1 MINQN
6 ICLVKFT
13 QLMRKIIV
21 FTFIGLVTFL
31 KVNAQEIQNTITTAA
46 PFLLIAPDAR
56 SGGMGDIGVATS
68 PDANSQHWNASK
80 FAFMPSKYTVGI
92 VYTPWLRELTN
103 DVFLGG
109 FSFANR
115 IDDRS
120 AWATSLK
127 YFNLGQIDLTDI
139 NGAPE
144 GTEKLNEFS
153 VDGSYSL
160 KLNETYAMGVTMRY
174 IRSDLGIKSGNTTL
188 RPVSTF
194 AVDISGYF
202 QSNEKNYGNF
212 NGVWRGGYN
221 ISNIGPKVSYT
232 DDGQDNYIP
241 TNLRIGSGF
250 DFIMDSYNKV
260 SVNLEF
266 NKLLVPTPSVSL
278 NGDGEA
284 PYIQEDSSFISGIF
298 SSFGDAPG
306 GFSEELKEFTWALGA
321 EYVYDNSFALRAGY
335 FNESDLKGARKYF
348 TIGSGFKFKSSKLDI
363 SYLFNASDIINPLE
377 NTLRFSLAFDFGE
390 LFEIN

>member
-1 MINQN
+1 
-6 ICLVKFT
+6 
-13 QLMRKIIV
+13 MRKRIV
-21 FTFIGLVTFL
+21 LVLIVLVAFS
-31 KVNAQEIQNTITTAA
+31 KVNAQQTQNTITTAA

-56 SGGMGDIGVATS
+56 AGGMGDIGVATS

-80 FAFMPSKYTVGI
+80 FAFMPSQFTVGVI
-92 VYTPWLRELTN
+92 YTPWLRELTN

-127 YFNLGQIDLTDI
+127 YFNLGEIQLTDDFGGDQGI
-139 NGAPE
+139 EN
-144 GTEKLNEFS
+144 LNEFS
-153 VDGSYSL
+153 FDASYSL
-160 KLNETYAMGVTMRY
+160 KLSETYAMGVTMRY
-174 IRSDLGIKSGNTTL
+174 IRSDLGIESANSTIK
-188 RPVSTF
+188 PVSTF

-202 QSNEKNYGNF
+202 QSDEKNYGNF
-212 NGVWRGGYN
+212 NGIWRGGYN

-232 DDGQDNYIP
+232 DDGNKNYIP
-241 TNLRIGSGF
+241 TNLKIGGGF
-250 DFIMDSYNKV
+250 DFILDSYNKV

-266 NKLLVPTPSVSL
+266 NKLLVPTPSISD
-278 NGDGEA
+278 NGES
-284 PYIQEDSSFISGIF
+284 PYEQEDTSFISGIF

-306 GFSEELKEFTWALGA
+306 GFSEELKEFTWALGG
-321 EYVYDNSFALRAGY
+321 EYVYDNSFAIRAGY
-335 FNESDLKGARKYF
+335 FNESDLKGSRKYF

-363 SYLFNASDIINPLE
+363 SYLFNASDINNPLE

-390 LFEIN
+390 LFEVN

>member
-1 MINQN
+1 
-6 ICLVKFT
+6 
-13 QLMRKIIV
+13 MRKIAVLILIV
-21 FTFIGLVTFL
+21 LVTFS
-31 KVNAQEIQNTITTAA
+31 KVNAQETPNTITTAA

-56 SGGMGDIGVATS
+56 AGGMGDIGVATS

-80 FAFMPSKYTVGI
+80 YAFMPSQFSVGI
-92 VYTPWLRELTN
+92 YYTPWLRELT
-103 DVFLGG
+103 DDIFLGG

-120 AWATSLK
+120 AWAASLK

-139 NGAPE
+139 NGTPE

-153 VDGSYSL
+153 VDASYSL
-160 KLNETYAMGVTMRY
+160 KLTEKYAMGVTMRY
-174 IRSDLGIKSGNTTL
+174 IRSDLGIESANSTIK
-188 RPVSTF
+188 PVSTF

-202 QSNEKNYGNF
+202 QSDENNYGNF
-212 NGVWRGGYN
+212 NGIWRGGFN
-221 ISNIGPKVSYT
+221 ISNIGPKVSYS
-232 DDGQDNYIP
+232 DDGLDNYIP
-241 TNLRIGSGF
+241 TNLKIGSGF
-250 DFIMDSYNKV
+250 DFILDNYNKIAL
-260 SVNLEF
+260 NLEF
-266 NKLLVPTPSVSL
+266 NKLLVPTPSIS
-278 NGDGEA
+278 NGGE
-284 PYIQEDSSFISGIF
+284 PPTYTQEDTSFISGIF

-321 EYVYDNSFALRAGY
+321 EYMYDNSFAIRAGY

-363 SYLFNASDIINPLE
+363 SYLFNASDINNPLE

>member
-1 MINQN
+1 M
-6 ICLVKFT
+6 K
-13 QLMRKIIV
+13 KIILATLTV
-21 FTFIGLVTFL
+21 LFALSS
-31 KVNAQEIQNTITTAA
+31 NAQEIPNPITTAA

-56 SGGMGDIGVATS
+56 AGGMGDIGVATS

-80 FAFMPSKYTVGI
+80 YAFMRSQFSIGI
-92 VYTPWLRELTN
+92 IYTPWLRELTN

-109 FSFANR
+109 FTFANR

-120 AWATSLK
+120 AWAASLK

-160 KLNETYAMGVTMRY
+160 KLSETYSMGVTLRY
-174 IRSDLGIKSGNTTL
+174 IRSDLGIESANSTIN
-188 RPVSTF
+188 PVNSF

-202 QSNEKNYGNF
+202 QSDENNYGDF

-221 ISNIGPKVSYT
+221 VSNIGPKVSYS
-232 DDGQDNYIP
+232 DDGQDNFIP
-241 TNLRIGSGF
+241 TNLKLGGGF
-250 DFIMDSYNKV
+250 DFILDNYNKV

-266 NKLLVPTPSVSL
+266 NKLLVPTPSVSD
-278 NGDGEA
+278 DGEP
-284 PYIQEDSSFISGIF
+284 PYAQDDISFFSGIF
-298 SSFGDAPG
+298 KSFNDAPN
-306 GFSEELKEFTWALGA
+306 GFSEEMKEFTWALGA
-321 EYVYDNSFALRAGY
+321 EYMYDNSFAIRAGY

-348 TIGSGFKFKSSKLDI
+348 TIGSGFNFKSSKLDI
-363 SYLFNASDIINPLE
+363 SYLFNASDINNPLE
-377 NTLRFSLAFDFGE
+377 NTLRFSLSFDFGDI
-390 LFEIN
+390 FEVR

>member
-1 MINQN
+1 
-6 ICLVKFT
+6 
-13 QLMRKIIV
+13 MRKRIV
-21 FTFIGLVTFL
+21 LVLIVLIAFS
-31 KVNAQEIQNTITTAA
+31 KVKAQETQNTITTAA

-56 SGGMGDIGVATS
+56 AGGMGDIGVATS

-80 FAFMPSKYTVGI
+80 FAFMPSQFTVGI

-120 AWATSLK
+120 AWAASLK

-153 VDGSYSL
+153 VDASYSL
-160 KLNETYAMGVTMRY
+160 KLSETYAMGVTMRY
-174 IRSDLGIKSGNTTL
+174 IRSDLGIESANSTIK
-188 RPVSTF
+188 PVSTF

-202 QSNEKNYGNF
+202 QSDEKNYGNF
-212 NGVWRGGYN
+212 NGMWRAGYN

-232 DDGQDNYIP
+232 DDGQENYIP
-241 TNLRIGSGF
+241 TNLKIGGGF
-250 DFIMDSYNKV
+250 DFILDTFNKV

-266 NKLLVPTPSVSL
+266 NKLLVPTPSISL
-278 NGDGEA
+278 NDDGEA
-284 PYIQEDSSFISGIF
+284 PYIQDDVGFVSGIF
-298 SSFGDAPG
+298 NSFGDAPG

-321 EYVYDNSFALRAGY
+321 EYMYDNSFAIRAGY

-348 TIGSGFKFKSSKLDI
+348 TIGSGFKFKSTKLDI
-363 SYLFNASDIINPLE
+363 SYLFNASDINNPLE
-377 NTLRFSLAFDFGE
+377 NTLRFSLAFDFGQ

>member
-21 FTFIGLVTFL
+21 FTFIVLVTFL

-153 VDGSYSL
+153 VDASYSL

-174 IRSDLGIKSGNTTL
+174 IRSDLGIESTNSTIK
-188 RPVSTF
+188 PVSTF

-202 QSNEKNYGNF
+202 QSDEKNYGNF

-241 TNLRIGSGF
+241 TNLRIGGGF

-363 SYLFNASDIINPLE
+363 SYLFNASDINNPLE

>member
-1 MINQN
+1 
-6 ICLVKFT
+6 
-13 QLMRKIIV
+13 MRKLPILVLV
-21 FTFIGLVTFL
+21 FLVAFS
-31 KVNAQEIQNTITTAA
+31 KINAQQTQNTITTAA

-56 SGGMGDIGVATS
+56 AGGMGDIGVATS

-80 FAFMPSKYTVGI
+80 FAFMSSQYTLGI

-109 FSFANR
+109 FSFANK

-120 AWATSLK
+120 AWATSLN
-127 YFNLGQIDLTDI
+127 YFSLGKIDLTDI
-139 NGAPE
+139 NGLGL
-144 GTEKLNEFS
+144 GTENLNEFS
-153 VDGSYSL
+153 LDASYSL
-160 KLNETYAMGVTMRY
+160 KLNKTYAMGVTMRY

-188 RPVSTF
+188 KPVSTF

-212 NGVWRGGYN
+212 NGIWRGGYN

-232 DDGQDNYIP
+232 DGGQDNYIP
-241 TNLRIGSGF
+241 TNLKIGGGF
-250 DFIMDSYNKV
+250 DFILDNYNKV

-266 NKLLVPTPSVSL
+266 NKLLVPTPSISL
-278 NGDGEA
+278 NDDGKA
-284 PYIQEDSSFISGIF
+284 PYIQKDDSFVRGIF

-306 GFSEELKEFTWALGA
+306 GFSEELKEVTWALGA
-321 EYVYDNSFALRAGY
+321 EYMYDNSFAIRVGY

-348 TIGSGFKFKSSKLDI
+348 TIGSGFNFKSSKIDI
-363 SYLFNASDIINPLE
+363 SYLFNASDINNPLE
-377 NTLRFSLAFDFGE
+377 NTLRFSLSFDFGQ

>member
-1 MINQN
+1 
-6 ICLVKFT
+6 
-13 QLMRKIIV
+13 MRKITILTLIV
-21 FTFIGLVTFL
+21 LVVFS
-31 KVNAQEIQNTITTAA
+31 KINAQETQNTITTAA

-56 SGGMGDIGVATS
+56 AGGMGDIGVATS

-80 FAFMPSKYTVGI
+80 YAFMPSQFTVGI

-153 VDGSYSL
+153 VDASYSL
-160 KLNETYAMGVTMRY
+160 KLSETYAMGVTMRY
-174 IRSDLGIKSGNTTL
+174 IRSDLGIESANSTIN
-188 RPVSTF
+188 PVSTF
-194 AVDISGYF
+194 AVDISGYY
-202 QSNEKNYGNF
+202 QSDESNYGNF
-212 NGVWRGGYN
+212 NGIWRGGFN
-221 ISNIGPKVSYT
+221 LSNLGPKVSYT
-232 DDGQDNYIP
+232 DDGNENYIP
-241 TNLRIGSGF
+241 TNLKIGGGF

-266 NKLLVPTPSVSL
+266 NKLLVPTPSIPVSE
-278 NGDGEA
+278 GSDD
-284 PYIQEDSSFISGIF
+284 YVQEDVSFISGVF
-298 SSFGDAPG
+298 KSFGDAPG

-321 EYVYDNSFALRAGY
+321 EYMYDNSFAIRAGY

-348 TIGSGFKFKSSKLDI
+348 TIGSGFNFKSSKIDI
-363 SYLFNASDIINPLE
+363 SYLFNASDINNPLE
-377 NTLRFSLAFDFGE
+377 NTLRFSLAFDFGDLYE
-390 LFEIN
+390 DY

>member
-1 MINQN
+1 
-6 ICLVKFT
+6 
-13 QLMRKIIV
+13 MRKITVLAFIV
-21 FTFIGLVTFL
+21 LIASSKIF
-31 KVNAQEIQNTITTAA
+31 AQENQNTITTAA

-56 SGGMGDIGVATS
+56 AGGMGDMGVATS

-80 FAFMPSKYTVGI
+80 FAFMPSQFTIGI

-109 FSFANR
+109 VSFANR

-153 VDGSYSL
+153 LDASYSL
-160 KLNETYAMGVTMRY
+160 KLSETYAMGVTMRY
-174 IRSDLGIKSGNTTL
+174 IRSDLGIESTNSTIK
-188 RPVSTF
+188 PVSTF

-202 QSNEKNYGNF
+202 QSDENNYGNF

-232 DDGQDNYIP
+232 DNGQENYIP

-250 DFIMDSYNKV
+250 DFILDNFNKV

-266 NKLLVPTPSVSL
+266 NKLLVPTPSISDEG
-278 NGDGEA
+278 N
-284 PYIQEDSSFISGIF
+284 PPSYTQEDANFFSGIF
-298 SSFGDAPG
+298 KSFGDAPG
-306 GFSEELKEFTWALGA
+306 GFSEELKEFTWAIGA
-321 EYVYDNSFALRAGY
+321 EYVYDNSFAIRAGY

-348 TIGSGFKFKSSKLDI
+348 TIGSGFNFKSSKLDI
-363 SYLFNASDIINPLE
+363 SYLFNASDINNPLE

-390 LFEIN
+390 LFEVN